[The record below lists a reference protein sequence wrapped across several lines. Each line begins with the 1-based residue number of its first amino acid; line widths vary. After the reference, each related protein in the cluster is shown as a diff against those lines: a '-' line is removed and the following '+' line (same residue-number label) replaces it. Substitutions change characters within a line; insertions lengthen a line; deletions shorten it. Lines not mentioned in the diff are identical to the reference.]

1 MIFEERKNIGVRETS
16 RASSSSTLTNCC
28 LFPLHFDPI
37 STYEDICYELSRYT
51 AENGCPFW
59 LEEYGLPC
67 NCASLIQ
74 RKIHKV
80 NNMEFFI
87 PSLESMSI
95 PSYIAEGEYEVE
107 SRILDDLSGRELG
120 CLKINFHLRHKPC
133 KGKWYCDLTW

>member
-1 MIFEERKNIGVRETS
+1 MGEPDRAIRFLHLGLNPRPLTAPGKVKLQMSMNVTETLPDAMS
-16 RASSSSTLTNCC
+16 MQVSIKKSLFGIKWPLPC
-28 LFPLHFDPI
+28 LGQFG
-37 STYEDICYELSRYT
+37 SCTYEDICYELSRYT

-95 PSYIAEGEYEVE
+95 
-107 SRILDDLSGRELG
+107 
-120 CLKINFHLRHKPC
+120 
-133 KGKWYCDLTW
+133 

>member
-1 MIFEERKNIGVRETS
+1 MREKMAKKNKPP
-16 RASSSSTLTNCC
+16 RALSSSTLTRIFFSFY
-28 LFPLHFDPI
+28 LPI
-37 STYEDICYELSRYT
+37 LTPSSTYEDICYELSRYT